1 MNKGYDTTYI
11 ETYIR
16 GEAFMNSDNTGR
28 EYATKDISNIV
39 GIAPPTVRK
48 YSQALEK
55 AGYSFIKN
63 ENGFRIYFDK
73 DIFAF
78 NEIKSM
84 SKKSGMPVEKIAEMI
99 VFNQRQEI
107 QHEATADTV
116 EIIHSEGENTSDI
129 VQYDSRYNELMEKLS
144 KLDMLDDIVKEM
156 QELKA
161 NNKALAEQMKQQ
173 QEYIDKSLERRDKA
187 LLQAIRESQQAKLE
201 TAATKK
207 EGFFKRIFGKK

>member
-1 MNKGYDTTYI
+1 
-11 ETYIR
+11 
-16 GEAFMNSDNTGR
+16 MNSDKTGR

-63 ENGFRIYFDK
+63 ENGFRIYSDK

-116 EIIHSEGENTSDI
+116 EIIHSESENTSDI

-187 LLQAIRESQQAKLE
+187 LLQAIRESQQARLE
-201 TAATKK
+201 AGATAEQKK
-207 EGFFKRIFGKK
+207 GFFARLFGK

>member
-1 MNKGYDTTYI
+1 
-11 ETYIR
+11 
-16 GEAFMNSDNTGR
+16 MNSDKTGR

-63 ENGFRIYFDK
+63 ENGFRIYSDK

-107 QHEATADTV
+107 QHEATNDIV
-116 EIIHSEGENTSDI
+116 EIIQAENEKTSDI

-144 KLDMLDDIVKEM
+144 KLDMLDDIVKKM

-161 NNKALAEQMKQQ
+161 DNKALAEQMKQQ
-173 QEYIDKSLERRDKA
+173 QEYIDRRLEARDK
-187 LLQAIRESQQAKLE
+187 LLLEAIRESQQARLE
-201 TAATKK
+201 AGATTEQKK
-207 EGFFKRIFGKK
+207 KPGFFTRWFSSNK

>member
-1 MNKGYDTTYI
+1 
-11 ETYIR
+11 
-16 GEAFMNSDNTGR
+16 MNSDNTGR

-39 GIAPPTVRK
+39 DIAPPTVRK

-63 ENGFRIYFDK
+63 ENGFRIYSDK

-107 QHEATADTV
+107 QHEATNDTV
-116 EIIHSEGENTSDI
+116 EIIQAGSIDSADI
-129 VQYDSRYNELMEKLS
+129 VQYDSRYNELMS
-144 KLDMLDDIVKEM
+144 KLDKLDMIDDIVKEL
-156 QELKA
+156 QEVKA
-161 NNKALAEQMKQQ
+161 DNKALLEQMNKQ

-187 LLQAIRESQQAKLE
+187 LLQAIRESQQARLE

>member
-1 MNKGYDTTYI
+1 
-11 ETYIR
+11 
-16 GEAFMNSDNTGR
+16 MNSDKTGR

-116 EIIHSEGENTSDI
+116 EIIHSESENTSDI

-144 KLDMLDDIVKEM
+144 KLDMLDEIVKEM

-161 NNKALAEQMKQQ
+161 DNKALAEQMKQQ

-207 EGFFKRIFGKK
+207 EGFFKRLFGKK